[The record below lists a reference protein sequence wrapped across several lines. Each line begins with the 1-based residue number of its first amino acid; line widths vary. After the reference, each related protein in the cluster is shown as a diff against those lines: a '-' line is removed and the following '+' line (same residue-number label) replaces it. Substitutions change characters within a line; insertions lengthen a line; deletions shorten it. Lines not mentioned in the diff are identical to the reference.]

1 MKLLLKLVLLLLIA
15 LFEIFPAQ
23 ASLSSGNNGTFAE
36 EGSYNYALTEA
47 NKCGANS
54 FETQLNGINIA
65 SLYTARIVN
74 VPDKPA
80 VTIGVS
86 ETRDAAALFFKMYES
101 YIKAAG
107 DGEVN
112 FTDLQYL
119 VGPAMLLIPAFSG
132 APQILNELASLSD
145 DQLKTLLLVADEY
158 ELGEHAQRAKQVF
171 KTILT
176 LAQTYFVFVN
186 SQGQ

>member
-1 MKLLLKLVLLLLIA
+1 MKFLFNLVLLLLIA
-15 LFEIFPAQ
+15 MIEILPAQ
-23 ASLSSGNNGTFAE
+23 GCYTPDNI
-36 EGSYNYALTEA
+36 
-47 NKCGANS
+47 GAGYIS
-54 FETQLNGINIA
+54 RQ
-65 SLYTARIVN
+65 VN
-74 VPDKPA
+74 VPDKPV

-86 ETRDAAALFFKMYES
+86 ETRDAAALFFQMYES
-101 YIKAAG
+101 YIKASD
-107 DGEVN
+107 DGVVN

-132 APQILNELASLSD
+132 APQILNELAALTD
-145 DQLKTLLLVADEY
+145 DQVKTLLLVADEY

-186 SQGQ
+186 AQGE